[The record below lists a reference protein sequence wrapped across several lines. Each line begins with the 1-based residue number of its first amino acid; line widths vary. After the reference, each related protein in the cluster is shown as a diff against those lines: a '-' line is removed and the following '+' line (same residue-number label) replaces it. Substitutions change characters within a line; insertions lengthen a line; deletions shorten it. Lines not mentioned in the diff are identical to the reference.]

1 MEIWRN
7 DEKFIRLQTH
17 LLTVHAQFLTTYNV
31 CDVDCACTSA
41 NVTTV
46 LGMNLFQVLE
56 KIIQV
61 LKNFWIIPGKNTL
74 RKDCEP
80 CNPLLMLIIPN

>member
-1 MEIWRN
+1 MMGIWRN

-41 NVTTV
+41 NVTTRNE
-46 LGMNLFQVLE
+46 LISG
-56 KIIQV
+56 
-61 LKNFWIIPGKNTL
+61 PGKNYTS
-74 RKDCEP
+74 P
-80 CNPLLMLIIPN
+80 